1 MYLNVLDKEGRL
13 LAKSAGIT
21 FVVAGQAAMRGH
33 LAQQQGNYVLAKKH
47 FKEALVIYR
56 VYTSPTYTAWCLEGL
71 ASTIYAEGHYKPA
84 ARLYAAAAV
93 LRKRDQTP
101 LPTSENEAFL
111 QVVDNQLHWTKG
123 TLERNGPQGHLLHK
137 MKQLMMRFWQQWDK
151 ITFRPL

>member
-1 MYLNVLDKEGRL
+1 MYLNVLDKEGQL

-111 QVVDNQLHWTKG
+111 QVVDNLRTA
-123 TLERNGPQGHLLHK
+123 LDERDFGEEWATGSSFTQDEAINDAILAAGG
-137 MKQLMMRFWQQWDK
+137 
-151 ITFRPL
+151 